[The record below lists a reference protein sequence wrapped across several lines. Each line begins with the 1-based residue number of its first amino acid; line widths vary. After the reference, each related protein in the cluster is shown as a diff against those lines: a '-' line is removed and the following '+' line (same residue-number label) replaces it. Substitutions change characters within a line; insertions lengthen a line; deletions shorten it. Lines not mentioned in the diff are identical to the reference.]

1 MSCRM
6 KRACRT
12 KYADV
17 EVVPVKA
24 SKAQLL
30 TYIKVGCILWGVPH
44 NCLKSFPLDSNGK
57 QC

>member
-1 MSCRM
+1 M